1 MNNTV
6 IRGDSMARYVR
17 KKRRADNR
25 FIVKV
30 TDVSDNDLKDGA
42 LMGRL
47 SDYLVEARRDVEEV
61 FDIQVVLITTTD
73 EGRVVERGFHLEI
86 VDTYMF
92 NKFSFLLA
100 MRRAIEGADNYFF
113 NRSWRSRLDK
123 APAYL

>member
-30 TDVSDNDLKDGA
+30 TDVSDNDLKDGV

-47 SDYLVEARRDVEEV
+47 SDYLVEARRDVEKV

-86 VDTYMF
+86 VTLVCSTSLVF
-92 NKFSFLLA
+92 FLL
-100 MRRAIEGADNYFF
+100 
-113 NRSWRSRLDK
+113 
-123 APAYL
+123 